1 VMPDTMSQER
11 RNLLRAYG
19 AKLYLTPGAKGMK
32 GAIEKAEKLQKE
44 HGYFMPQQFEN
55 EANPVVHAK
64 TTGREIV
71 QQMEDGLDAFISGG
85 SKSGT
90 VNGVGKVIKKEF
102 SNVKINGRE
111 PVKSGVLSGNDP
123 GAHKIQG
130 IWASFFPKV
139 LNKEF
144 YDDI

>member
-1 VMPDTMSQER
+1 PDTMSQER

-64 TTGREIV
+64 TNGREIV
-71 QQMEDGLDAFISGG
+71 QQMEDGMDAFISGV
-85 SKSGT
+85 GT
-90 VNGVGKVIKKEF
+90 CVTLTNEEEIIKKKF
-102 SNVKINGRE
+102 SDVKVYAVE
-111 PVKSGVLSGNDP
+111 LVYSAD
-123 GAHKIQG
+123 
-130 IWASFFPKV
+130 
-139 LNKEF
+139 
-144 YDDI
+144 